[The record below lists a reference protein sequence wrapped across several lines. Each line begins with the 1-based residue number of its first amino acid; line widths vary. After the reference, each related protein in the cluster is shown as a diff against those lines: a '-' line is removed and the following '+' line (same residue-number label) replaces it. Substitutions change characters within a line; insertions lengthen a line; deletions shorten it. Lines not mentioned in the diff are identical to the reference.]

1 MLGQKNQIS
10 KSIPE
15 HLFAQPFF
23 CPTPKID
30 SAIDQQTEIHLGKKM
45 LEQKNQ
51 ISRSIP
57 DHVFA
62 QPFFW
67 VHPGLPWV
75 KVESTAVE
83 KDGYFEV
90 LSITK
95 AACSSL
101 DGHDLTVDA
110 FGY

>member
-1 MLGQKNQIS
+1 MNDHYQGHYEARCQVLSPFHFDQRIS
-10 KSIPE
+10 SGTS
-15 HLFAQPFF
+15 HA
-23 CPTPKID
+23 TTT
-30 SAIDQQTEIHLGKKM
+30 SRT
-45 LEQKNQ
+45 
-51 ISRSIP
+51 IS
-57 DHVFA
+57 
-62 QPFFW
+62 

>member
-1 MLGQKNQIS
+1 MDWPDFLEFRFSSSYRFLLGENIWSCILDESDSDSMSKN
-10 KSIPE
+10 E
-15 HLFAQPFF
+15 
-23 CPTPKID
+23 
-30 SAIDQQTEIHLGKKM
+30 
-45 LEQKNQ
+45 
-51 ISRSIP
+51 
-57 DHVFA
+57 
-62 QPFFW
+62 

-83 KDGYFEV
+83 KDSYFEV